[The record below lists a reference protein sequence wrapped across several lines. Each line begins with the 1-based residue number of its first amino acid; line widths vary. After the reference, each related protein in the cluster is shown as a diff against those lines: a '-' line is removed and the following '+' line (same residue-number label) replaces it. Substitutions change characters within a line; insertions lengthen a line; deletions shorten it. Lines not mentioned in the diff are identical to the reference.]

1 MSLAP
6 PPPVPTGV
14 ATRLLADLRAERAAQ
29 RRIPFPP
36 GETLP
41 SLRRTRRFNYEPL
54 PVLLEAYERYGP
66 IFTLRVFHAQIV
78 FMLGPEANHFMLVSH
93 ADHFTWREGH
103 LGDLI
108 PLLGDGLLTTDG
120 PFHDGA
126 RRIMLPAFGRERV
139 AATLDTMLPEIDR
152 ALHGWHDGAA
162 LDLYAWTRNLA
173 LRIAMRA
180 LFGLD
185 PDGPRARDAKAAAQF
200 EDALGFWANDYFLQV
215 LRGPRTPWTRMLQAR
230 RRLDAI
236 VHDEIARRRRTGER
250 GEDILSMLLDAA
262 DDEGRRLDDDHVRD
276 QVMTL
281 LFAGHDTTT
290 STIAF
295 LFHELARH
303 PAERDRL
310 LAERDAVLGRRD
322 PTFAELMGGVLPRLD
337 RVLDETL
344 RLFPAAW
351 IGPRRSARPFRFAG
365 HAVPAGVPV
374 NYSSWASHRLPDV
387 WGDPEAFRPDRFAA
401 PHRAQI
407 PKGAYVPFGGGSR
420 TCLGMRF
427 GQLEIKTIVSRILR
441 DFTLDL
447 ESGFALRVRQMPTI
461 SPRDGLPMR
470 VRARTGPR

>member
-14 ATRLLADLRAERAAQ
+14 ATRLLGDLRAERAAQ
-29 RRIPFPP
+29 RQIPLPP
-36 GETLP
+36 GESWP

-54 PVLLEAYERYGP
+54 PVLLEAYERFGP
-66 IFTLRVFHAQIV
+66 IFALRVFHAQIV

-93 ADHFTWREGH
+93 ADHFTWRDGH

-120 PFHDGA
+120 PFHDSA

-139 AATLDTMLPEIDR
+139 AATLDAMRPEIER
-152 ALHGWHDGAA
+152 ALDGWHDGAA
-162 LDLYAWTRNLA
+162 LDLYAWTRRLA

-185 PDGPRARDAKAAAQF
+185 PDGPLARRADAARQF

-250 GEDILSMLLDAA
+250 GEDILSLLLDAA
-262 DDEGRRLDDDHVRD
+262 DDEGHRLDDEHVRD

-310 LAERDAVLGRRD
+310 LAERDAVLGDRD
-322 PTFAELMGGVLPRLD
+322 PTFAELMGGGLPRLD
-337 RVLDETL
+337 LVLDETL

-351 IGPRRSARPFRFAG
+351 IGPRRSARPFEFAG
-365 HAVPAGVPV
+365 HAGPRRRAGQLLLLGEPPPAGRVGRPAGVSPGPLRRP
-374 NYSSWASHRLPDV
+374 APGADPQGRL
-387 WGDPEAFRPDRFAA
+387 
-401 PHRAQI
+401 RAVRGRVAHL
-407 PKGAYVPFGGGSR
+407 PGH
-420 TCLGMRF
+420 
-427 GQLEIKTIVSRILR
+427 
-441 DFTLDL
+441 
-447 ESGFALRVRQMPTI
+447 ALRPAGDQGDRQPDPARLHAR
-461 SPRDGLPMR
+461 PRAR
-470 VRARTGPR
+470 VRPARPPDADDQPA